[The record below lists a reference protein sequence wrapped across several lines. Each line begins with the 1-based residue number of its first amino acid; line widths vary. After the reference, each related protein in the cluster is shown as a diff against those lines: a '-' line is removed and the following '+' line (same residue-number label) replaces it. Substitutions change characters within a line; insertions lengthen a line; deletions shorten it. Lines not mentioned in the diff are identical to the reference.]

1 MKIRKAIFPVGGL
14 GTRFLPATKAMPKE
28 MLTVVDKPL
37 IQYAV
42 EEAVAAGVEEFIFVT
57 GRNKSAIED
66 HFDHSTELESALLI
80 KGKDSAL
87 ETVQAMMKTPGS
99 VSYVR
104 QQEPAGLGHTVW
116 CARKLIGNEPVA
128 VLLAD
133 DLILGEPA
141 LKEMCE
147 AWNGGNMVATMKV
160 EAGLTSSY
168 GIVTPGEINGNLI
181 EVTGLVEKPSPKDA
195 PSTIAIVGRYIIQP
209 SVFTTLST
217 QSIGAGEEIQLTD
230 ALSSE
235 IGKTP
240 FFGYQF
246 SGTRFDCGS
255 KLGFLQANL
264 AYAFQKDDL
273 KEPLRKWI
281 RDLI

>member
-1 MKIRKAIFPVGGL
+1 MLPG
-14 GTRFLPATKAMPKE
+14 FLP
-28 MLTVVDKPL
+28 V
-37 IQYAV
+37 
-42 EEAVAAGVEEFIFVT
+42 
-57 GRNKSAIED
+57 
-66 HFDHSTELESALLI
+66 
-80 KGKDSAL
+80 
-87 ETVQAMMKTPGS
+87 
-99 VSYVR
+99 
-104 QQEPAGLGHTVW
+104 
-116 CARKLIGNEPVA
+116 
-128 VLLAD
+128 AD
-133 DLILGEPA
+133 DLILGKPA

-147 AWNGGNMVATMKV
+147 AWNGGNMVATMNV
-160 EAGLTSSY
+160 GAEHTSSY

-181 EVTGLVEKPSPKDA
+181 EVTGLVEKPNPEDA

-217 QSIGAGEEIQLTD
+217 QSKGAGGEIQLTD

-264 AYAFQKDDL
+264 AYAFQRDDL
-273 KEPLRKWI
+273 KEPLQKWL
-281 RDLI
+281 RELI